1 MLEFTLKRGKSSK
14 LSTMGELYL
23 NGTFMCYT
31 LEDVERA
38 TKIYGAT
45 AIPKGAYKG
54 IVNVSARFKRMMP
67 LLLNVPGFEG
77 VRIHAGN
84 TAKDTH
90 GCILVGLAKGEDMVL
105 QSRMAYE
112 KLMEAIGTNEFTI
125 NII

>member
-1 MLEFTLKRGKSSK
+1 MLEFTLKRAKSSK
-14 LSTMGELYL
+14 LSTMGELYI
-23 NGTFMCYT
+23 GTKFLCYT
-31 LEDVERA
+31 LEDVERPK
-38 TKIYGAT
+38 KIYGAT
-45 AIPKGAYKG
+45 AIPKGSYKG

-84 TAKDTH
+84 TANDTH

-105 QSRMAYE
+105 QSRMAYQR
-112 KLMEAIGTNEFTI
+112 LMEIIGTDEFTI